1 MRKMYTKF
9 FGKQILCY
17 ETIDS
22 TQKEIWRRVNQN
34 NIKNGTVVIAKTQTS
49 GIGTHGR
56 IWHTDVD
63 KNIAFSIFIKTNC
76 KMKNLQGLT
85 VDIAKTLVE
94 VFKNLYNVKLYIKYP
109 NDIVYKNKKIGGI
122 LTETK
127 IQEEKVKCIVIG
139 IGINT
144 NQEIFVGEL
153 QNIATSIKKEFKISV
168 ENNLVINRFCE
179 LFETELIDRKIYDL

>member
-1 MRKMYTKF
+1 MF
-9 FGKQILCY
+9 LGKKILYY

-22 TQKEIWRRVNQN
+22 TQKEVWRKVNQN
-34 NIKNGTVVIAKTQTS
+34 NIENGTVIITKKQTS

-56 IWHTDVD
+56 KWNTDNEN
-63 KNIAFSIFIKTNC
+63 NIAFSFFIKSNC
-76 KMKNLQGLT
+76 KIENIEGIT
-85 VDIAKTLVE
+85 IEIAKTLVE
-94 VFKNLYNVKLYIKYP
+94 VFNNLYNIELDIKYQ

-144 NQEIFVGEL
+144 NQENFIGEL
-153 QNIATSIKKEFKISV
+153 QNIATSIKLEFGIRI
-168 ENNLVINRFCE
+168 ENNLVIEKFCE
-179 LFETELIDRKIYDL
+179 LFEKKLIDRKIC